1 MMTKKS
7 RANPQMPVP
16 AVGALDLPC
25 QRHDVTSQHF
35 VRLDEQLCD
44 NPLISLL
51 PESPNQGCQNIENFS
66 IDITIDYFFN
76 INTNSNI
83 KKN

>member
-1 MMTKKS
+1 MRWFDLVTLEGGLGDQDMMTKKS
-7 RANPQMPVP
+7 RANHQMPVP

-51 PESPNQGCQNIENFS
+51 PESPN
-66 IDITIDYFFN
+66 
-76 INTNSNI
+76 
-83 KKN
+83 

>member
-1 MMTKKS
+1 MRWFDLVTLEGGLGDQDMMTKKS

-51 PESPNQGCQNIENFS
+51 PESPN
-66 IDITIDYFFN
+66 
-76 INTNSNI
+76 
-83 KKN
+83 